1 MNQIGTRAVLNPQ
14 LAAGVVQLQSSLE
27 TPQRTDDVF
36 LYWNVKLQLMLRVH
50 THGTDNDIAVA
61 RCTTTTTTTTIIIII
76 IIIWSVSSTQPFTPS
91 CSIWYQS
98 MGSDAR
104 QLWR

>member
-14 LAAGVVQLQSSLE
+14 LAAGVVQLQSSLK

-36 LYWNVKLQLMLRVH
+36 LYRNVKLQLMLHVH

-76 IIIWSVSSTQPFTPS
+76 IIIIWSVSST
-91 CSIWYQS
+91 
-98 MGSDAR
+98 
-104 QLWR
+104 